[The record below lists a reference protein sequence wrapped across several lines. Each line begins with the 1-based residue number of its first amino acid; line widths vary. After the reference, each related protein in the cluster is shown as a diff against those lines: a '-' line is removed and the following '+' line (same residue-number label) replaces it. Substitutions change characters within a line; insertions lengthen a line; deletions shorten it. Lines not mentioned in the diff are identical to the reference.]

1 MLKNKSAVKSV
12 EDFAKKIKVNF
23 KDVLVLRQAFTHRSY
38 INEHRGAEIG
48 HNERLEFLGDAVLEL
63 VVTDYLYR
71 QYPDKTEGEM
81 TAYRAALVNT
91 NTLSEVAHEIGIN
104 DYLLLSKGEKKDI
117 GRARNIILADTFEAL
132 IGAIYIDLGY
142 VEAQKFIAQFLFP
155 KTKEIVAKNL
165 WQDSKSLF
173 QERAQEELGL
183 TPTYVVVNEQGPD
196 HNKRFTVG
204 LHIGKDLVATGI
216 GHSKQEA
223 EQKAAQIGLTKKG
236 WSN

>member
-1 MLKNKSAVKSV
+1 MLKNKSTVKPV
-12 EDFAKKIKVNF
+12 EDFAKKIGVSF
-23 KDVLVLRQAFTHRSY
+23 KDVAILRQAFTHRSY
-38 INEHRGAEIG
+38 INEHRGSDIG

-71 QYPDKTEGEM
+71 QYPNKTEGEM

-104 DYLLLSKGEKKDI
+104 DYLLLSKGEKKDV

-142 VEAQKFIAQFLFP
+142 SEAQKFIAQFLFP
-155 KTKEIVAKNL
+155 KTKDIIAKNL
-165 WQDSKSLF
+165 WQDSKSFF

-183 TPTYVVVNEQGPD
+183 TPTYIVVNEQGPD

-204 LHIGKDLVATGI
+204 LYIGDDLVATGV